1 MSMNVE
7 QQKVFEKFTTKPA
20 WMKNAILTK
29 RGWTNPETG
38 ELLLGRRT
46 PDWVFEEMQKLQ
58 VTGEVAKVEQ
68 EVVKEEPVVVEPVVV
83 EPVVEAEVV
92 EEPVVEELKS
102 VESEEEIDI
111 SEFVESRPAKR
122 PRGRRSTK
130 VAE

>member
-1 MSMNVE
+1 MSMTVE

-58 VTGEVAKVEQ
+58 VTGEAAKVEQ
-68 EVVKEEPVVVEPVVV
+68 KVVKE

-92 EEPVVEELKS
+92 EEPVVEEPKA
-102 VESEEEIDI
+102 VEPEEEIDI

>member
-1 MSMNVE
+1 MSMTFE
-7 QQKVFEKFTTKPA
+7 QKKVFEKFNTKPA

-68 EVVKEEPVVVEPVVV
+68 EVVKEEPVVVEPVVEV
-83 EPVVEAEVV
+83 EVV
-92 EEPVVEELKS
+92 EEPVVEEPKA
-102 VESEEEIDI
+102 VEPEEEIDI

-130 VAE
+130 VAQ

>member
-1 MSMNVE
+1 MSMTVE

-58 VTGEVAKVEQ
+58 VTGEAAKVEQ
-68 EVVKEEPVVVEPVVV
+68 EVVKEEPVVV

-92 EEPVVEELKS
+92 EEPVVEEPKA
-102 VESEEEIDI
+102 VEPEEEIDI

-130 VAE
+130 VAQ

>member
-1 MSMNVE
+1 MSMTVE

-58 VTGEVAKVEQ
+58 VTGEVAKVGQ
-68 EVVKEEPVVVEPVVV
+68 EVIKEGPVVV
-83 EPVVEAEVV
+83 EPVVESEVV
-92 EEPVVEELKS
+92 EEPVVEEPKS
-102 VESEEEIDI
+102 VEPEEEIDI